1 MVIVNFEQKTDT
13 TQEAG
18 GSKEVIPTDISD
30 YLGKVMM
37 DDDDDVEE
45 ETQSVSFEVQQ
56 DKIETLQKR

>member
-13 TQEAG
+13 TQ